1 MGNASISYMYAG
13 HTCSSNWPTVITS
26 TVTITSRVSIK
37 FTFTHVYIHRTIF
50 TTSKYITSMK
60 YSGSYTCITCSFTQE
75 PTCTSFTSQQDT
87 EVETMNQQFLWMI
100 IAVAFTA
107 LAILSTIITFVL
119 GAVICHAR
127 RSSKLAAV
135 SKTMHR
141 QGIFTVKIIGCA
153 ASHTAKRK
161 F

>member
-13 HTCSSNWPTVITS
+13 SFYWPTVITS
-26 TVTITSRVSIK
+26 TVTITSRVSIR
-37 FTFTHVYIHRTIF
+37 FTFMHVYIPPTII
-50 TTSKYITSMK
+50 TTSKYVTYMK
-60 YSGSYTCITCSFTQE
+60 YSGSHICIMCSFTQE
-75 PTCTSFTSQQDT
+75 PTCTSSTSQQDT

-100 IAVAFTA
+100 IAVVFTA

-135 SKTMHR
+135 SKTTHR
-141 QGIFTVKIIGCA
+141 QGIFTVKIIGHA
-153 ASHTAKRK
+153 SSHTAKRK